1 MNVSIPSII
10 WGKISVVN
18 VDQITFCG
26 PGTRA
31 MLFTRC
37 IRKFL
42 RFFLRDDLTEQH
54 IAYEFEP
61 MSVCLSDI
69 NLQNKQKLNL
79 PNNIVR

>member
-1 MNVSIPSII
+1 MSLFPSII

-31 MLFTRC
+31 MLFTRF

-42 RFFLRDDLTEQH
+42 LFFLRDDLTEQY
-54 IAYEFEP
+54 IAYEFET
-61 MSVCLSDI
+61 MSVCSSDI
-69 NLQNKQKLNL
+69 NLHNKQNLSL
-79 PNNIVR
+79 PNNIAR